1 VKTVTLKREGK
12 LASYHP
18 EKDAIP
24 AGKVHARNQA
34 FPSQMFVLY
43 NEISQSWERSIPLS
57 GKLLLPGTTGSY
69 HQIRIS
75 IRSAGRVSQPAASM
89 AQSTLQRRPASACHS
104 RMNSAGIQLW
114 ILDMTRPRPITGP
127 GSGSVPSWD
136 RTIEHTTELPQ
147 LLLTPTHASMPL
159 RSAHVSTPLYSA
171 PASTPLRSALRAGK
185 TSPQSVDEACGM
197 HRTANKY

>member
-1 VKTVTLKREGK
+1 
-12 LASYHP
+12 
-18 EKDAIP
+18 
-24 AGKVHARNQA
+24 
-34 FPSQMFVLY
+34 MFVLY
-43 NEISQSWERSIPLS
+43 DEISQSWERSIPLS

-75 IRSAGRVSQPAASM
+75 IRSVGRVSQPAASM

-136 RTIEHTTELPQ
+136 RTIEHNTELPH
-147 LLLTPTHASMPL
+147 LLLTPTHAATTCWDCPTRNLICVPGKRVGRVSQPAASMPQNTLQRHPVPLTL
-159 RSAHVSTPLYSA
+159 RRHSVPHCVQGKRVGRVS
-171 PASTPLRSALRAGK
+171 
-185 TSPQSVDEACGM
+185 
-197 HRTANKY
+197 